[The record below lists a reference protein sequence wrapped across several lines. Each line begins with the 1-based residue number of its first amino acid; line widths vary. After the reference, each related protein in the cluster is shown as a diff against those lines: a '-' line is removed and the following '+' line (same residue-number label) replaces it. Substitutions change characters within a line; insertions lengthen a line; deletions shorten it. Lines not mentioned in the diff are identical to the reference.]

1 MLPHEIVSKDDIF
14 GEGGQMEGGGGLR
27 IPGPELVGK
36 ADFQSTALGPGLAG
50 HEGYPGTAL
59 SLGEE
64 PALHAK

>member
-14 GEGGQMEGGGGLR
+14 GEGRRMGKGLR

-36 ADFQSTALGPGLAG
+36 ADFQSTAPGPGLAG
-50 HEGYPGTAL
+50 HEGYPATAP

-64 PALHAK
+64 PTLHAK

>member
-1 MLPHEIVSKDDIF
+1 M
-14 GEGGQMEGGGGLR
+14 GGGGLR

-36 ADFQSTALGPGLAG
+36 ADSQSTALGPGLAG

>member
-14 GEGGQMEGGGGLR
+14 GERRRMGRGLR
-27 IPGPELVGK
+27 IPGPELVSK

-50 HEGYPGTAL
+50 QEGYPATAP

-64 PALHAK
+64 PTLHAK

>member
-1 MLPHEIVSKDDIF
+1 MLPHEIISKDDIF
-14 GEGGQMEGGGGLR
+14 GEGGPVGRGLR
-27 IPGPELVGK
+27 LPGPALVGK

-50 HEGYPGTAL
+50 HEGDPATAP

>member
-1 MLPHEIVSKDDIF
+1 M
-14 GEGGQMEGGGGLR
+14 GGRGGLR

>member
-1 MLPHEIVSKDDIF
+1 M
-14 GEGGQMEGGGGLR
+14 GRGLR
-27 IPGPELVGK
+27 LPGPELVGK

-50 HEGYPGTAL
+50 HEGDPATAP

>member
-1 MLPHEIVSKDDIF
+1 MKSSQKMTSS
-14 GEGGQMEGGGGLR
+14 GREGRWGGGGLR